1 MSTSHTPPRRHVA
14 AALAFTFSWAAPA
27 VPAFSATPSFLCSQ
41 ATTWVERT
49 VCDSERLSALDL
61 ELALAYANLLRTAG
75 PDGERALT
83 ASQQR
88 WWAGRDE
95 CRRQSDGVSCL
106 ESRYAQRIATLKARP
121 GYSEKRPTR
130 SVDLPPERLADVGE
144 GWSRSL
150 SRYVK
155 AIRACLATA
164 PAPVRWVED
173 ARDDGTFDQA
183 VAVALRGSG
192 RDTWSCTAQRNGLQ
206 VLAWHDL
213 SDRGSA
219 NAGPRFYPVTSF
231 PSDACG
237 TPVKVLDENDIHVG
251 WLGPACEVVGT
262 RTR

>member
-1 MSTSHTPPRRHVA
+1 MSASPAFPRRHTAAVLA
-14 AALAFTFSWAAPA
+14 FTAALAVPA
-27 VPAFSATPSFLCSQ
+27 VPGLAATPSFLCSQ

-49 VCDSERLSALDL
+49 VCGNERLSALDL
-61 ELALAYANLLRTAG
+61 DLALAYAHLLRTAG
-75 PDGERALT
+75 PGGERALT

-88 WWAGRDE
+88 WWAERDE
-95 CRRQSDGVSCL
+95 CRRQPDGESCL
-106 ESRYAQRIATLKARP
+106 EARYAQRIATLKARP
-121 GYSEKRPTR
+121 DYSEKRPTR
-130 SVDLPPERLADVGE
+130 SVDLPPERVADVGE

-155 AIRACLATA
+155 AIRACLTKA

-173 ARDDGTFDQA
+173 ARDDGTFDEA
-183 VAVALRGSG
+183 VAVALRGAG
-192 RDTWSCTAQRNGLQ
+192 RETWSCTAQRNGSQ

-213 SDRGSA
+213 SGGDGAS
-219 NAGPRFYPVTSF
+219 AGPRFYPFTRV
-231 PSDACG
+231 PADACG